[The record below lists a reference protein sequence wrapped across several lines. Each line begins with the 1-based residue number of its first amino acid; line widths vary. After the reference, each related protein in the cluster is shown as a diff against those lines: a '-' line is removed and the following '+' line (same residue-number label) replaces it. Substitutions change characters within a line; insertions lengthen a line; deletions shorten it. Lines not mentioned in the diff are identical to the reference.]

1 MKTETHK
8 LFESFKQYLSES
20 TREDLLLDIKFIKS
34 LLGRSMNDEN
44 YEDKTDAQLEI
55 ILKKYKD
62 EFNKSNIDGFLVKVT
77 LYNKDT
83 NSGKI
88 GFLGNDA
95 VVEKQREALIFNTEK
110 EAKQALENCEI
121 PEDYALVDDKI
132 YKIKF

>member
-1 MKTETHK
+1 MSKTRA
-8 LFESFKQYLSES
+8 LFESFKQHLSES

-44 YEDKTDAQLEI
+44 YEDKTDTQLEI

-88 GFLGNDA
+88 GFLGNDT

-121 PEDYALVDDKI
+121 PEDYVLVDDKI

>member
-1 MKTETHK
+1 MSSTRA

-34 LLGRSMNDEN
+34 LLGRNMNDEN

-62 EFNKSNIDGFLVKVT
+62 EFNKSNIDGFLVRVT

-83 NSGKI
+83 NSGKV
-88 GFLGNDA
+88 GFLGNDI
-95 VVEKQREALIFNTEK
+95 VVEKQREALIFNTKE
-110 EAKQALENCEI
+110 EAKQALENYEV
-121 PEDYALVDDKI
+121 PEDYVLVDDKI

>member
-1 MKTETHK
+1 MSKSGA

-20 TREDLLLDIKFIKS
+20 AREDLLLDIKFIKS
-34 LLGRSMNDEN
+34 LLGRNMNDEN
-44 YEDKTDAQLEI
+44 YEDKTDTQLEI

-62 EFNKSNIDGFLVKVT
+62 EFNKSNIGRFLVKVT

-88 GFLGNDA
+88 GFLGNDT

-110 EAKQALENCEI
+110 EAKQALENYEV
-121 PEDYALVDDKI
+121 PEDYVLVNDKI